1 MGFSMPPKTK
11 RNIQRI
17 IPFGVIWLL
26 IGWFDLVTDA
36 LATGNK
42 ITNPGIEIT
51 LTPEVFIF
59 ASVAVTMT
67 GLIIGTLEVY
77 WFKNL
82 FGRYSFTRKLLSKFL
97 FYTFFL
103 FLLIFV
109 MYPLASA
116 IELGISPFSNEIW
129 DRFIGFLG
137 SGLFLSTA
145 ISLAFSTFL
154 SLFYAAIS
162 DHLGHK
168 VLSNFFT
175 GKYHRP
181 VEEERIFMFL
191 DMKSSTAIAEELGH
205 LNYFE
210 LLRAYYDE
218 LSAAIVQHEGE
229 VYQYVGDEIVI
240 SWELARGLKMENCLN
255 CFFAMQS
262 DLQSKASFFKE
273 NYGVSPTFKAGLHV
287 GRVTTG
293 EIGALKREIFFTG
306 DVLNVTARVQS
317 LCNTYNEDL
326 LISGKLRD
334 FLKEAADF
342 TFNSLG
348 PLALKGRVQSMELF
362 SVSKTSPEQQ

>member
-1 MGFSMPPKTK
+1 MGFSMSPKTK

-17 IPFGVIWLL
+17 IPFGIIWLL

-42 ITNPGIEIT
+42 NTNPGIEIT
-51 LTPEVFIF
+51 LTLEVFVF
-59 ASVAVTMT
+59 ASVAVTVI

-82 FGRYSFTRKLLSKFL
+82 FARYSFTRKLLSKFL

-162 DHLGHK
+162 DHLGHR
-168 VLSNFFT
+168 VLFNFFT
-175 GKYHRP
+175 GRYHQP
-181 VEEERIFMFL
+181 VEEKRIFMFL
-191 DMKSSTAIAEELGH
+191 DMKSSTAIAEKLGH
-205 LNYFE
+205 LTYFE
-210 LLRAYYDE
+210 LLRSYYNV
-218 LSAAIVQHEGE
+218 LSKAIIQHEGE

-240 SWELARGLKMENCLN
+240 SWELDKGISGENCLN
-255 CFFAMQS
+255 CFFAMQQ
-262 DLQSKASFFKE
+262 DLQDKAPYFQEKYRVVPS
-273 NYGVSPTFKAGLHV
+273 FKAGLHV
-287 GRVTTG
+287 RPVTTG
-293 EIGALKREIFFTG
+293 EIGAIKREIFFTG
-306 DVLNVTARVQS
+306 DVLNVTARIQS
-317 LCNTYNEDL
+317 LCNTHNTDL
-326 LISGKLRD
+326 LISDSLLD
-334 FLKEAADF
+334 LLKDPPSF
-342 TFNSLG
+342 IFSSLG
-348 PLALKGRVQSMELF
+348 PLNLKGRAQSMELY
-362 SVSKTSPEQQ
+362 SVTNKP